1 MTAPSITVRC
11 PAKVNLSLRVLRRR
25 PDGYHDL
32 DVVFQAI
39 DLWDTLEVRPD
50 SELRLTCSDSSLPT
64 DESNLVIRAAALL
77 RGRLG
82 RGDEGARLHLDK
94 TIPVEGGLGGGSSN
108 AAGTLL
114 ACSRIWGLQPTDL
127 DLQEMARELGADV
140 PFFLTGGTAKGAERG
155 DLITKLDDLGPV
167 PILLGVPPFGMST
180 AEVFQACSARLTLP
194 QNGVSL
200 RLVSPHKWLT
210 ENDFGSMV
218 NDLEGVVFD
227 QWPTLKQFRDG
238 LIEEGALGALL
249 SGSGSTVY
257 GIFRDH
263 HTMRNADRE
272 LRARFTNWKVLPT
285 RAVKTGTH
293 FLVADDGR
301 GGR

>member
-1 MTAPSITVRC
+1 MTSVSLTVRC
-11 PAKVNLSLRVLRRR
+11 PAKVNLALRVLRRR

-39 DLWDTLEVRPD
+39 DLWDTLTVRPD
-50 SELRLTCSDSSLPT
+50 SELGMTCSDPALPT
-64 DESNLVIRAAALL
+64 DDSNLVIRAATLL
-77 RGRLG
+77 RHRLG
-82 RGDEGARLHLDK
+82 RGDEGARLHLEK
-94 TIPVEGGLGGGSSN
+94 AIPVEGGLGGGSSD

-114 ACSRIWGLQPTDL
+114 ACSRVWGFHPTTVEM
-127 DLQEMARELGADV
+127 QEMAGQLGADV
-140 PFFLTGGTAKGAERG
+140 PFFLTGGTARGAERG
-155 DLITKLDDLGPV
+155 DRITKLEDLAPL
-167 PILLGVPPFGMST
+167 PLLLGVPPFGVST
-180 AEVFQACSARLTLP
+180 AEVFRGYSTRLTLP
-194 QNGVSL
+194 ENGVSL
-200 RLVSPHKWLT
+200 RLVSPHKWLR

-227 QWPTLKQFRDG
+227 QWPTLKHFRDG

-263 HTMRNADRE
+263 QTMRDAHRE
-272 LRARFTNWKVLPT
+272 LRTRFTNWKVLPT
-285 RAVKTGTH
+285 RAVKSGTH
-293 FLVADDGR
+293 FLVAGDKN